1 MSPPPSAAVAA
12 DEFPRFDVVSDPS
25 DHSFYSA
32 TSKTRNSIPTTVSKK
47 IMQEW
52 KILEKHLPDSISV
65 RVYEDQI
72 DILRAV
78 IVGAAG
84 TPYHDGL
91 YFFDIAFPTD
101 YPKSPPKVMYRSSGL
116 RINPNL
122 YANGRVCL
130 SLINTWGGKKVEKW
144 NPAESTILQV
154 LLSIQA
160 LVLNERPYFNE
171 PGSGMFPGKKDKRSN
186 SYNEDVF
193 VLCCKTMLY
202 TIRRPP
208 RNFEGFV
215 QSHFVEK
222 GVAILSAM
230 KAYASGE
237 CRVGYFGGP
246 GNSVPLLKGEPSAR
260 FKASISQLQ
269 VELIAAFAK
278 AGASVGHFVEQLEK
292 EKVAKPT
299 TVPEKK
305 KKVAKKSGVV
315 KKLLGK
321 VKEIL
326 GLKKKTKTTAT
337 TAAS

>member
-1 MSPPPSAAVAA
+1 MSTPPPPAAAAAAV
-12 DEFPRFDVVSDPS
+12 DFPRFDSVSDPS

-32 TSKTRNSIPTTVSKK
+32 TKLRTSIPKTVANK

-130 SLINTWGGKKVEKW
+130 SLINTWSGKKVEKW
-144 NPAESTILQV
+144 NPDESTILQV
-154 LLSIQA
+154 LLSIQG

-171 PGSGMFPGKKDKRSN
+171 PGAGMFPGKKDRRSTA
-186 SYNEDVF
+186 YNEDVF
-193 VLCCKTMLY
+193 VLCCKTMLFLV
-202 TIRRPP
+202 RNPP

-215 QSHFVEK
+215 RSHFRER

-230 KAYASGE
+230 RAYADGE
-237 CRVGYFGGP
+237 CRVGYYGTAEGEAA
-246 GNSVPLLKGEPSAR
+246 VKGEPSVK
-260 FKASISQLQ
+260 FKGWISQLQ
-269 VELIAAFAK
+269 MELSGAFAK
-278 AGASVGHFVEQLEK
+278 VGAPVGNFVEQLEC
-292 EKVAKPT
+292 EKAARVKKMK
-299 TVPEKK
+299 PEKK
-305 KKVAKKSGVV
+305 KKKTEKSGVV
-315 KKLLGK
+315 KRVLGK

-326 GLKKKTKTTAT
+326 GLKKKKTTM
-337 TAAS
+337 ASS